1 MKRLTRIALGAA
13 LLALSATAHAQTLGD
28 VWGWQDAQGKWH
40 YSDVPV
46 QGAKL
51 IRKAGRPP
59 PTTAAAGPAAAS
71 GSASGSAGALAAG
84 DAASARLAT
93 EAAARGVQAD
103 LDKARAEQCKQA
115 SERYDRMIAARRLY
129 KESAPGERT
138 YLTDAELAQ
147 ARVDARRE
155 RDEACGNAPR

>member
-1 MKRLTRIALGAA
+1 MSPVIRIALGAA
-13 LLALSATAHAQTLGD
+13 LLALAATAARAD

-51 IRKAGRPP
+51 IRKGSREAPATGTGAAATAGSG
-59 PTTAAAGPAAAS
+59 TAATAG
-71 GSASGSAGALAAG
+71 G
-84 DAASARLAT
+84 DAASARLAA

-103 LDKARAEQCKQA
+103 LDKSRAEQCKQA
-115 SERYDRMIAARRLY
+115 SERYDKMIAARRLY
-129 KESAPGERT
+129 KEPTPGQRA

-155 RDEACGNAPR
+155 RDEACGSAPR

>member
-1 MKRLTRIALGAA
+1 MSPLIRTTLGAM
-13 LLALSATAHAQTLGD
+13 LLVMSAAAAHAQSE

-51 IRKAGRPP
+51 IKKSTRSTQAPGAPG
-59 PTTAAAGPAAAS
+59 AAGA
-71 GSASGSAGALAAG
+71 GSAGGTAAALAAG
-84 DAASARLAT
+84 DAASTRLAA

-103 LDKARAEQCKQA
+103 LDKSRAEQCKQA
-115 SERYDRMIAARRLY
+115 SERYDKMIAARRLY
-129 KESAPGERT
+129 KETAPGQRA
-138 YLTDAELAQ
+138 YLSDAELAQ

-155 RDEACGNAPR
+155 RDEACGSAPR

>member
-1 MKRLTRIALGAA
+1 MSPLIRLALAAA
-13 LLALSATAHAQTLGD
+13 LFALAPAAAHAD

-51 IRKAGRPP
+51 IRKGARNAAPADATGPAGAG
-59 PTTAAAGPAAAS
+59 TAGAAAAGT
-71 GSASGSAGALAAG
+71 AGG
-84 DAASARLAT
+84 DAASARLAA

-103 LDKARAEQCKQA
+103 LDKTRAEQCKQA
-115 SERYDRMIAARRLY
+115 SERYDKMIAARRLY
-129 KESAPGERT
+129 KESAPGQRA
-138 YLTDAELAQ
+138 YLSDAELAQ

-155 RDEACGNAPR
+155 RDEACGSAPR

>member
-1 MKRLTRIALGAA
+1 MSPVIRLALGAA
-13 LLALSATAHAQTLGD
+13 LLALAATAAHAD

-51 IRKAGRPP
+51 IRKGSRDVPRAATG
-59 PTTAAAGPAAAS
+59 TGAAATSGAAGTAI
-71 GSASGSAGALAAG
+71 AAG
-84 DAASARLAT
+84 DAASARLAAD
-93 EAAARGVQAD
+93 AAARGVQAD
-103 LDKARAEQCKQA
+103 LDKNRAEQCKQA
-115 SERYDRMIAARRLY
+115 SERYDKMIAARRLY
-129 KESAPGERT
+129 KEPTPGQRA

-155 RDEACGNAPR
+155 RDEACGSAPR